1 MTDEIKYASATILIS
16 AALLFS
22 IASINFFM
30 AEIAI
35 ITMVCLKWSAIKKFN
50 KKIDKFYFLS
60 YLLCSIALLVF
71 IVLQSSAT

>member
-1 MTDEIKYASATILIS
+1 MTDEVKYASAAILVS

-22 IASINFFM
+22 IAASNLFM

-60 YLLCSIALLVF
+60 YLLCGIVLLVL
-71 IVLQSSAT
+71 ITLQSSAT

>member
-1 MTDEIKYASATILIS
+1 MTDEIKYASAAILIS
-16 AALLFS
+16 AVLLFS

-30 AEIAI
+30 AEVAI
-35 ITMVCLKWSAIKKFN
+35 ITMVCLKWSAVKKFN

-60 YLLCSIALLVF
+60 YLLCGIALLVF

>member
-1 MTDEIKYASATILIS
+1 MTDEVKYASAAILVS

-22 IASINFFM
+22 IAASNLFM

-60 YLLCSIALLVF
+60 YLLCGMVLLVL
-71 IVLQSSAT
+71 ITLQSSAT